1 MAHEQ
6 STINCQLKYCVET
19 TAGTRPTTGY
29 TQLTGLKSLP
39 ATGDAPNTLQVTDLD
54 DSFHRYIP
62 GVQDS
67 GGAREYTFNDTDTVR
82 SNWSTLESAY
92 ATAEAAGKAVWFEE
106 SFPGTG
112 VDSFYF
118 AGIPSKYVVNDR
130 GVDAVIEGTGY
141 ITVNQVAGFAAAST

>member
-6 STINCQLKYCVET
+6 STIHCTLKYAVEK
-19 TAGTRPTTGY
+19 TAGTRPTSGFTK
-29 TQLTGLKSLP
+29 LPGLKSLP

-54 DSFHRYIP
+54 DEWHRYIP
-62 GVQDS
+62 GVQDT
-67 GGAREYTFNDTDTVR
+67 GGAREYTFNDTAEVR
-82 SNWSTLESAY
+82 TAWATLKTAY
-92 ATAEAAGKAVWFEE
+92 ETAEADGKAIWFEE

-118 AGIPSKYVVNDR
+118 AGIPSNYVVNDR

-141 ITVNQVAGFAAAST
+141 ITPNQIAGFATASA